1 MVRITLETH
10 GLIRTISGIATKE
23 EMDASAL
30 SIQGNPR
37 LDEMRYNI
45 HDFTA
50 LVELNLDE
58 TDIEIFAARANVAV
72 KNNPRLKIAFVGQHK
87 IAHQLMNAFN
97 NTGYSSNKV
106 LRFDTLDEARAYAC
120 R

>member
-1 MVRITLETH
+1 MVRITLEEH
-10 GLIRTISGIATKE
+10 GLVRIFSGIATRE
-23 EMDASAL
+23 EMDLSAI
-30 SIQGNPR
+30 SIQSNPR
-37 LDEMRYNI
+37 LDEMHYNI

-58 TDIEIFAARANVAV
+58 TDIEVFAARANVAV
-72 KNNPRLKIAFVGQHK
+72 KNNPRLKIAFVGQHR
-87 IAHQLMNAFN
+87 IVYQLMDAFN
-97 NTGYSSNKV
+97 STGYSSNKV